1 MGILREGYTERLER
15 QLSVLWQKITPCF
28 LAERYFAERY
38 FALTFG
44 FLSMNRT
51 MKQFF

>member
-28 LAERYFAERY
+28 LAERYFA
-38 FALTFG
+38 LTFG